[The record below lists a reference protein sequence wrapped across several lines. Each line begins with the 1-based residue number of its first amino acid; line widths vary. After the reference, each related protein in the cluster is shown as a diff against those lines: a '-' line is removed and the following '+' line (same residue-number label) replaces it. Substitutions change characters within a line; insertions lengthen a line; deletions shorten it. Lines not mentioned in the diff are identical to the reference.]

1 MIPQTV
7 TTLGQYLGAF
17 SGVVK
22 PGEIFW
28 FRGHACY
35 DWILGPSALR
45 DKNEMERQ
53 TALGLVAEF
62 KRFADFKLE
71 KPPQPDEELKWWQV
85 AQHYGIPTRLLDWTQ
100 NAAVALYFAC
110 QQEDE
115 DGLVLVLNPADL
127 NLAAYGERRVFD
139 ANSDA
144 AAIKPYL
151 KLGPKLNKRGKKT
164 IAIHP
169 TWNTE
174 RITIQQGAFT
184 LHGSKCFELDS
195 SQASSLCYLPILS
208 HHKKNLLVELER
220 MGTSEMTI
228 FPEPEHVGCYLKRHH
243 NLCD

>member
-7 TTLGQYLGAF
+7 STLGEYVEAF
-17 SGVVK
+17 SSVVK

-35 DWILGPSALR
+35 DWTLGPSALR
-45 DKNEMERQ
+45 DTNETVRQ
-53 TALGLVAEF
+53 TALGLVVEF
-62 KRFADFKLE
+62 KRFAEFKLQ

-110 QQEDE
+110 QQETQ

-127 NLAAYGERRVFD
+127 NLAAANERRVFD
-139 ANSDA
+139 ANADA
-144 AAIKPYL
+144 EKINPYL

-184 LHGSKCFELDS
+184 LHGSRCFELDS

-208 HHKKNLLVELER
+208 DHKNNLLVELER
-220 MGTSEMTI
+220 MGISEMTI
-228 FPEPEHVGCYLKRHH
+228 FPEPEHVGSYLKRHY
-243 NLCD
+243 NLK